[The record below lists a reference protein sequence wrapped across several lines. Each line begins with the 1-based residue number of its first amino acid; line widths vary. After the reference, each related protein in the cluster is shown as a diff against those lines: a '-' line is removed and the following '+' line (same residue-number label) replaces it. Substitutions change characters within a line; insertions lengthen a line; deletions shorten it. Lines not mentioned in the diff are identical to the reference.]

1 MVNLLTGFN
10 NTHAGPGQSTL
21 LTIVDFGADVG
32 HMMEAFLDILPQ
44 FSHVPLVLV
53 LLCDEES
60 QKEWLEHKA
69 VTLAGEKWLKG
80 TLKDKQV
87 PPSKDYRS
95 GRMSARMMTRLS
107 RIPPPNIARS
117 EASSWIGFLLR
128 ILHAILGRLGVVCFP
143 VSRTIPH

>member
-1 MVNLLTGFN
+1 MNLLTGFN

-53 LLCDEES
+53 LLCDEDP

-69 VTLAGEKWLKG
+69 VTPQPRPREGRATPPG
-80 TLKDKQV
+80 TV
-87 PPSKDYRS
+87 ITS
-95 GRMSARMMTRLS
+95 GS
-107 RIPPPNIARS
+107 
-117 EASSWIGFLLR
+117 
-128 ILHAILGRLGVVCFP
+128 
-143 VSRTIPH
+143 